1 MALVATV
8 TKKPV
13 SLSMPKM
20 WMITLNMSLKDND
33 VEVLNKDYSI
43 KYRTGDLIPNKEA
56 KFIELMQADINKYKA
71 EQLIYNNIQLDTAV
85 TNVQAGLV
93 V

>member
-1 MALVATV
+1 MALTTTI
-8 TKKPV
+8 TKKSV
-13 SLSMPKM
+13 SLVMPKM
-20 WMITLNMSLKDND
+20 WMINLNMVLKDNT
-33 VEVLNKDYSI
+33 VEVLNQDYSV
-43 KYRTGDLIPNKEA
+43 KYETGDLIAPKVS
-56 KFIELMQADINKYKA
+56 KFVELMQADINKYKS